1 MNYEE
6 KSPKMEQ
13 AAQEAPQSQEDV
25 LTNQTENQEVEE
37 EMEEEVSHEEDELPE
52 EDYSTYSKDELYEAL
67 RAAHPVNKLS
77 KEEVEQYYRLLTKI
91 EPFFKSI
98 VQDEREQALEKFL
111 ADGGEADGFEYRPDE
126 KTKRFFEIA
135 KALRQRRQA
144 IRQELQEALRNN
156 LKRKQEILEALR
168 HIVESIETEETIRHV
183 KHLQAEWRKTGPVP
197 KRFARDLWA
206 RYNALIDMFYNNLSI
221 FHELKELDRKKNL
234 EAKEEICAKIE
245 ALVELPVR
253 EAFRQLK
260 VLQQEYRHVG
270 PVPQE
275 AKAAIWER
283 YKKAVNAIYEKRR
296 REDELFKQQLQEN
309 LAKKKALVEK
319 LAPFAEFDSDRIK
332 EWNAKTDEI
341 KAIQQEWEA
350 VGPVPQEEGKEVSK
364 AFWSKFKQF
373 FKRKGEFFQK
383 LDAERQEHLLKK
395 QDLFEQAKAIVEG
408 ATEETIEEAAKKLK
422 KLQDEWRKIGSVPE
436 KARKKIEEGF
446 RKLMNEFFDKR
457 RALHNKKEEVFVEN
471 LQKKEAL
478 IEQIKART
486 EEALAEVNPEE
497 EIEQWIEAWVAIGHV
512 PHKDISRIQNAF
524 IKAMHELVLR
534 FPGLDEE
541 RREELDL
548 SITIRLAKHK
558 AGGERKLHQKRNQ
571 IAQKIRSIREEIDTL
586 RNNIEFFGDS
596 PEAAKMR
603 EAYEER
609 IAKAQ
614 EQLHVLEKKLELIN
628 SI

>member
-37 EMEEEVSHEEDELPE
+37 EMEEEAGHEEELPE
-52 EDYSTYSKDELYEAL
+52 EDYSTYSKDELYETL

-91 EPFFKSI
+91 EPFFKAI
-98 VQDEREQALEKFL
+98 IQDEREQALEKYL
-111 ADGGEADGFEYRPDE
+111 ADGGEADGFEYRLDE
-126 KTKRFFEIA
+126 KAKQFFEIA

-156 LKRKQEILEALR
+156 LKRKQEILEELR
-168 HIVESIETEETIRHV
+168 HAVESIETEETIRQV
-183 KHLQAEWRKTGPVP
+183 KRLQAEWRKTGPVP

-206 RYNALIDMFYNNLSI
+206 RYNALIDMFYNNLSL

-245 ALVELPVR
+245 ALIELPAR

-275 AKAAIWER
+275 EKDAIWER

-296 REDELFKQQLQEN
+296 QEDELFKQQLQEN
-309 LAKKKALVEK
+309 LAKKKALVER
-319 LAPFAEFDSDRIK
+319 LEPFAEFDSDRIK

-341 KAIQQEWEA
+341 KAIQKEWEEI
-350 VGPVPQEEGKEVSK
+350 GPVPREEGKEVSK

-373 FKRKGEFFQK
+373 FKRKGEFFHK
-383 LDAERQEHLLKK
+383 LDEERQAHLEKK
-395 QDLFEQAKAIVEG
+395 QELFEKAKSIVAE
-408 ATEETIEEAAKKLK
+408 ATEETIEEAAKQLK
-422 KLQDEWRKIGSVPE
+422 KLQDEWKKIGSVPE

-446 RKLMNEFFDKR
+446 RKLMNEFFDRR
-457 RALHNKKEEVFVEN
+457 RAIHSKKEEGFVEN

-478 IEQIKART
+478 IEQINART
-486 EEALAEVNPEE
+486 EEALATVDPED

-512 PHKDISRIQNAF
+512 PRKDISRIQNAF

-541 RREELDL
+541 SREELDL

-558 AGGERKLHQKRNQ
+558 AGGERKLRQKRNQ
-571 IAQKIRSIREEIDTL
+571 IMHKIRSIREEIDTL
-586 RNNIEFFGDS
+586 RNNIEFFGES
-596 PEAAKMR
+596 SEAAKMR

-614 EQLHVLEKKLELIN
+614 EQLHVLEKKLELID

>member
-37 EMEEEVSHEEDELPE
+37 EMEEEVSHEEDELSE

-98 VQDEREQALEKFL
+98 VQDEREQALERFL

-283 YKKAVNAIYEKRR
+283 YKKAVNAVYEKRR

-319 LAPFAEFDSDRIK
+319 LAPLAEFDSDRIK

-395 QDLFEQAKAIVEG
+395 QALFEQAKAIVEG

-457 RALHNKKEEVFVEN
+457 RAIHNKKEEVFVEN
-471 LQKKEAL
+471 LQKKEAI

-558 AGGERKLHQKRNQ
+558 AGGERKLQQKRNQ

>member
-98 VQDEREQALEKFL
+98 VQDEREQALERFL

-183 KHLQAEWRKTGPVP
+183 KQLQAEWRKTGPVP

-245 ALVELPVR
+245 ALVELPAR
-253 EAFRQLK
+253 EGFRQLK

-283 YKKAVNAIYEKRR
+283 YKKAVNAVYEKRR

-395 QDLFEQAKAIVEG
+395 QALFEQAKAIVEG

-457 RALHNKKEEVFVEN
+457 RAIHNKKEEVFVEN
-471 LQKKEAL
+471 LQKKEAI

>member
-1 MNYEE
+1 
-6 KSPKMEQ
+6 
-13 AAQEAPQSQEDV
+13 
-25 LTNQTENQEVEE
+25 
-37 EMEEEVSHEEDELPE
+37 
-52 EDYSTYSKDELYEAL
+52 
-67 RAAHPVNKLS
+67 
-77 KEEVEQYYRLLTKI
+77 
-91 EPFFKSI
+91 
-98 VQDEREQALEKFL
+98 VQDEREQALERFL

-245 ALVELPVR
+245 ALVELPAR
-253 EAFRQLK
+253 EGFRQLK

-283 YKKAVNAIYEKRR
+283 YKKAVNAVYEKRR

-319 LAPFAEFDSDRIK
+319 LAPLAEFDSDRIK

-395 QDLFEQAKAIVEG
+395 QALFEQAKAIVEG

-457 RALHNKKEEVFVEN
+457 RAIHNKKEEVFVEN
-471 LQKKEAL
+471 LQKKEAI

-558 AGGERKLHQKRNQ
+558 AGGERKLQQKRNQ